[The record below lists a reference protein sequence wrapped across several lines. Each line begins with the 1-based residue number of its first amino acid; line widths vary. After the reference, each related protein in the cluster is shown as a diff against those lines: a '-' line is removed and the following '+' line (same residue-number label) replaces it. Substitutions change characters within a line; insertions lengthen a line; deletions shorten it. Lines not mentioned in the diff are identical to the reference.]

1 MGEIRYD
8 FLPLKVLWKY
18 FSMDNRNAFS
28 SDAEEIFYFL
38 ESFRE
43 TDDTEYLYL
52 ILNTAWVWM
61 FDSSNIKMFT
71 EVSKYFEE
79 FYKENRSDS
88 WKLIPEYEFV
98 SNAVKYLVLWDEN
111 IGDEDKTMRNR
122 SIFIWNI
129 LCLIWIKDFKEA

>member
-1 MGEIRYD
+1 MSEIRYD

-18 FSMDNRNAFS
+18 FSTDNRNGLY
-28 SDAEEIFYFL
+28 SDAEEMFYFL
-38 ESFRE
+38 ERFRE
-43 TDDTEYLYL
+43 TDDTAYLYL

-79 FYKENRSDS
+79 FNKENRSDS
-88 WKLIPEYEFV
+88 WKLIPEYEFI
-98 SNAVKYLVLWDEN
+98 SNAVKYLILWDEN